1 MKENGT
7 FLRGLEGVRRVFH
20 SMNRVFVS
28 GIILRYFATPETI
41 KTFARDIAQAVGNK
55 RREG

>member
-20 SMNRVFVS
+20 PMNRVFGWQDHSVLLHH
-28 GIILRYFATPETI
+28 IPNNQNLRAGYSTGG
-41 KTFARDIAQAVGNK
+41 RQ
-55 RREG
+55 